1 MVVQTIVDLNV
12 EFHST
17 HDTDLGIRVKESIK
31 RDKQPTYI
39 ESSKNSWDEIR
50 HNIEARFKEGMSCR
64 TANIGMW
71 MLLLHLVEDG
81 ITGEICLSSLEN

>member
-1 MVVQTIVDLNV
+1 MLNFIPHMILIWEYV
-12 EFHST
+12 LKS
-17 HDTDLGIRVKESIK
+17 RSKETSNPPILSH
-31 RDKQPTYI
+31 P
-39 ESSKNSWDEIR
+39 KNSWDEIR